1 MKLQPTKDSE
11 NIYHFLEKLPAK
23 LRVRPIVPDTETTKI
38 LKQWLEQLTE
48 IHSHQN
54 SSKPLTVEILTIL
67 PQPPLTFWNWIPQS
81 IRNEEIPKLRHFIKT
96 TFEIEHPQLPSQL
109 RTIQLYI
116 SSMTPFKNTEFIQ
129 RIQIAV
135 QLLTNYAPTPCHN
148 SPLDIYIYL
157 TKAKK
162 TLPSE
167 TGQIMDEN
175 HANTAF
181 TTSCDMNS
189 MTPSNDFKKESKY
202 IILFRE
208 EEVFKVLLHEL
219 FHVLGLD
226 FSHDSIATQKTANF
240 IREHFQINLPE
251 IRLFETYCE
260 TWATV
265 IHCLILTFLKHTS
278 SSTGTSIVNSPD
290 KMIQNFFR
298 IFSYEQNFVLFQC
311 AKILHYHQ
319 LSYHQFSQTKKGGT
333 KKKRGGKKGKN
344 SKTRNRL
351 RTPETYRENTQV
363 FCYYILK
370 SAVFQNIPSFLQQF
384 PPPFSIEESQQFAK
398 FVQKCFLD
406 SNFEKKL
413 HFYTAIFKHTKT
425 EIDIQPLCIHPQPL
439 DQKICE
445 TMRQTATEI
454 SLSS

>member
-1 MKLQPTKDSE
+1 MKLLQPTKDSE
-11 NIYHFLEKLPAK
+11 NIYRFLEKLPPK
-23 LRVRPIVPDTETTKI
+23 LRVRPTLPDSETTQI

-54 SSKPLTVEILTIL
+54 FPQKPTLEKLSIL
-67 PQPPLTFWNWIPQS
+67 PQPPSTYWNWIPEF
-81 IRNEEIPKLRHFIKT
+81 IRNEEIPKLRHFLKT
-96 TFEIEHPQLPSQL
+96 TFEIKHPQLPSQL
-109 RTIQLYI
+109 RTVHLYL
-116 SSMTPFKNTEFIQ
+116 SSTTPFKNTEFIQ
-129 RIQIAV
+129 RIQIII
-135 QLLTNYAPTPCHN
+135 QLLTNYAPINCHN

-162 TLPSE
+162 TLPSDSE
-167 TGQIMDEN
+167 QIIDEI

-181 TTSCDMNS
+181 TTSCDMTSTN
-189 MTPSNDFKKESKY
+189 NLKKESNY

-208 EEVFKVLLHEL
+208 EEVFKVLIHEL

-226 FSHDSIATQKTANF
+226 FSHDSMATQKTATF
-240 IREHFQINLPE
+240 IREHFRINLQE

-265 IHCLILTFLKHTS
+265 IHCLIVAFLKHPS
-278 SSTGTSIVNSPD
+278 SPPD
-290 KMIQNFFR
+290 KIIQSFFR

-333 KKKRGGKKGKN
+333 RKKRGGKKGKN
-344 SKTRNRL
+344 SKTRNRIYS
-351 RTPETYRENTQV
+351 PETYRENTQV

-370 SAVFQNIPSFLQQF
+370 SAVFQNISTFLQQF
-384 PPPFSIEESQQFAK
+384 PPPFSIEESHQFAK

-413 HFYTAIFKHTKT
+413 HFYTTLFKNTKT
-425 EIDIQPLCIHPQPL
+425 DFSIQPLCIHPHPL
-439 DQKICE
+439 DEKICE

-454 SLSS
+454 SLL

>member
-1 MKLQPTKDSE
+1 MKLQLTKDSE
-11 NIYHFLEKLPAK
+11 NIYLFFQKLPPK
-23 LRVRPIVPDTETTKI
+23 LRVHPIIPDTKTTEL
-38 LKQWLEQLTE
+38 LKQWLEELTKV
-48 IHSHQN
+48 HSHQN
-54 SSKPLTVEILTIL
+54 SSPKPTLEILTIL
-67 PQPPLTFWNWIPQS
+67 PQPPSTYWNWIPEP
-81 IRNEEIPKLRHFIKT
+81 IRNGEIPKLRHFMKT
-96 TFEIEHPQLPSQL
+96 IFEIKHPQLPAQL
-109 RTIQLYI
+109 RPVHLYI

-129 RIQIAV
+129 RIQIVV
-135 QLLTNYAPTPCHN
+135 QLLTNYAPVPCHN
-148 SPLDIYIYL
+148 SQLDIFIYL

-162 TLPSE
+162 TLPLDSK
-167 TGQIMDEN
+167 QIIDEI

-181 TTSCDMNS
+181 TTSCDM
-189 MTPSNDFKKESKY
+189 TPTKNIKKESKY

-208 EEVFKVLLHEL
+208 EEVFKVLIHEL

-226 FSHDSIATQKTANF
+226 FSHDSIATQKTATF

-265 IHCLILTFLKHTS
+265 IHCLIVAFLKHRS
-278 SSTGTSIVNSPD
+278 YPPD
-290 KMIQNFFR
+290 KIIQSFFR

-319 LSYHQFSQTKKGGT
+319 LSYHHFSQTKKGGT
-333 KKKRGGKKGKN
+333 RKKREGKKGKN
-344 SKTRNRL
+344 SKTRNRIYSL
-351 RTPETYRENTQV
+351 ETYRENTQV

-370 SAVFQNIPSFLQQF
+370 SAVFQNIPIFLQQF

-413 HFYTAIFKHTKT
+413 HFYTALFTPLHKTKT
-425 EIDIQPLCIHPQPL
+425 EISIQPLCIHPQPL
-439 DQKICE
+439 DEKICE

-454 SLSS
+454 SLL